1 MTISQNDV
9 SCGRLPLTDTSNSGY
24 KQPGS
29 TSEGCASKNGT
40 CLGLPTS
47 ESGSNSLSEAQF
59 MEFVTQTHENRR
71 FSVNHHTRVP
81 QIQATSSLI
90 VRLAPVMLKS
100 MPSPARYRAAMVQTQ
115 FDWILILSET
125 TIRLSGRWAPTRELE
140 GTRLPVSSGKGPT
153 ENGTLNSAGAIPSN

>member
-1 MTISQNDV
+1 MTILQNDV

-24 KQPGS
+24 KQPDS

-47 ESGSNSLSEAQF
+47 ESGSNSPSEAQF

-90 VRLAPVMLKS
+90 VRLAPVMLTG
-100 MPSPARYRAAMVQTQ
+100 MAQPARYRAVMVQTHNLGLQ
-115 FDWILILSET
+115 IKMCKT
-125 TIRLSGRWAPTRELE
+125 TFLGPRSRTNTANRLSGSW
-140 GTRLPVSSGKGPT
+140 
-153 ENGTLNSAGAIPSN
+153 SAAHASASRSTQERQ

>member
-9 SCGRLPLTDTSNSGY
+9 SCGRLPWTDTSNSGY
-24 KQPGS
+24 KQPDS

-47 ESGSNSLSEAQF
+47 ESGPNSPSEAQF

-71 FSVNHHTRVP
+71 FSVNRRTQVP

-90 VRLAPVMLKS
+90 VRLAPLMLKS
-100 MPSPARYRAAMVQTQ
+100 MPSPARCRCRVVSAK
-115 FDWILILSET
+115 
-125 TIRLSGRWAPTRELE
+125 APM
-140 GTRLPVSSGKGPT
+140 GIAYGVHVSPNHIIS
-153 ENGTLNSAGAIPSN
+153 